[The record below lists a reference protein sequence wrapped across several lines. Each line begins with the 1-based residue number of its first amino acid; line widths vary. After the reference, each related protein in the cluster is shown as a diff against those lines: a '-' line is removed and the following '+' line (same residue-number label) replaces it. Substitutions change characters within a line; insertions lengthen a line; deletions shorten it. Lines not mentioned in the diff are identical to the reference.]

1 LAGLDVTTRGR
12 STALFADVK
21 NTFKNG
27 VYNVNLTTE
36 HKEHIFLMYPAVRYA
51 FSVEVPLQKSE
62 TEFWT
67 SYFQSEY
74 YSRDKGTSEG
84 SNILINQS
92 QIDDIFSQYE
102 AQHLNDSSKLHI
114 KQKLSGKV
122 DEDVDLTATF
132 EDYRPPEVRS
142 QLLPLE
148 DRYIDVNDTTNKSS
162 YNSKIIDKYNK
173 HSSILMSA
181 TNLRDNPSGSS
192 NDNNKTTDFSP
203 IKKAKKD
210 NKEEILKD
218 TDDSDTTR
226 AYLSELVSQPDP
238 ESQYVPLHLAPLPQS
253 SVHNQSHTASNDQKG
268 LSLMKPSTAAEDT
281 AFGISAKAFS
291 GGKSPM
297 LSEYVNTPLIIDSNE
312 LFQSIL
318 TVWPKS
324 VQAHQVNRTVLV
336 TLKEASQI
344 LDESSITRKGTKAE
358 AFIASNASFIQVIL
372 NLSIT
377 I

>member
-1 LAGLDVTTRGR
+1 
-12 STALFADVK
+12 
-21 NTFKNG
+21 
-27 VYNVNLTTE
+27 
-36 HKEHIFLMYPAVRYA
+36 
-51 FSVEVPLQKSE
+51 
-62 TEFWT
+62 
-67 SYFQSEY
+67 
-74 YSRDKGTSEG
+74 
-84 SNILINQS
+84 LINQS